1 MKDYLEYEGY
11 LGSVGYCAEDK
22 VFYGKLEGIND
33 LVNFE
38 ADNVKD
44 LEAGFKEAVND
55 YLETCRELGKDPEKT
70 YKGVFNVRVPS
81 ATHRKISMM
90 AAKKGI
96 KLNDLVN
103 RSLDYLINNEDKV
116 LEGIKKP

>member
-1 MKDYLEYEGY
+1 MKDYLEYKSY
-11 LGSVGYCAEDK
+11 LGTVNYSAKDK

-55 YLETCRELGKDPEKT
+55 YLETCKELGKTPEKT

-81 ATHRKISMM
+81 SIHKRIAML
-90 AAKKGI
+90 AAKKGL

-103 RSLDYLINNEDKV
+103 RSLDYLINNEEKV
-116 LEGIKKP
+116 LKN

>member
-1 MKDYLEYEGY
+1 MKDYLEYKGY
-11 LGSVGYCAEDK
+11 LGSVNYSAEDK
-22 VFYGKLEGIND
+22 VFYGKLEGISD

-38 ADNVKD
+38 ADNVKE

-55 YLETCRELGKDPEKT
+55 YLETCKEIGKDPEKT

-81 ATHRKISMM
+81 TIHRRISML
-90 AAKKGI
+90 AVKKGL

-103 RSLDYLINNEDKV
+103 RSLDYLIKNEDKV
-116 LEGIKKP
+116 LKS

>member
-1 MKDYLEYEGY
+1 MKNYLEYKGY
-11 LGSVGYCAEDK
+11 WGSVGYYAEDK

-38 ADNVKD
+38 ADNVKE
-44 LEAGFKEAVND
+44 LEAGFEEAVND
-55 YLETCRELGKDPEKT
+55 YLETCMELGKDPEKT
-70 YKGVFNVRVPS
+70 YKGVFNVRTPS
-81 ATHRKISMM
+81 ATHRKISML

-103 RSLDYLINNEDKV
+103 RSLDYLVNNEDKV
-116 LEGIKKP
+116 LTGTEKS

>member
-1 MKDYLEYEGY
+1 MKDYLEYKGY
-11 LGSVGYCAEDK
+11 LGTVNYSANDK

-38 ADNVKD
+38 ADNVSD
-44 LEAGFKEAVND
+44 LEAGFEEAVND
-55 YLETCRELGKDPEKT
+55 YLETCKELGKTPEKT

-81 ATHRKISMM
+81 SIHKNIAML
-90 AAKKGI
+90 AAKKGL

-103 RSLDYLINNEDKV
+103 QSLDYLINNQEKV
-116 LEGIKKP
+116 LKG

>member
-1 MKDYLEYEGY
+1 MKDYLEYKGY
-11 LGSVGYCAEDK
+11 LGSVNYSAEDK

-44 LEAGFKEAVND
+44 LEAGFKEAVTD
-55 YLETCRELGKDPEKT
+55 YLETCKELGKEPEKT
-70 YKGVFNVRVPS
+70 YKGVFNVRVPRS
-81 ATHRKISMM
+81 IHKRISML
-90 AAKKGI
+90 AVKKGL

-103 RSLDYLINNEDKV
+103 RSLDYMINNEEKV
-116 LEGIKKP
+116 LKN

>member
-1 MKDYLEYEGY
+1 MKDYLEYKGY
-11 LGSVGYCAEDK
+11 SGSVNYSAEDK

-55 YLETCRELGKDPEKT
+55 YLQTCAELGKEPEKT
-70 YKGVFNVRVPS
+70 YKGVFNVRVPQS
-81 ATHRKISMM
+81 IHKRISTL
-90 AAKKGI
+90 AVKRGL

-103 RSLDYLINNEDKV
+103 RSLDYMINNEEQV
-116 LEGIKKP
+116 LKN